1 MCKVLV
7 TGGAGFIG
15 SHVADALLE
24 KKCHVEIVDNLFTGL
39 RKNIPNGAIFHE
51 VDIRSKKLN
60 GIFKQGD
67 FDIVF
72 HLAAQM
78 DIKKSVLDPAFDADA
93 NILGGINLL
102 QAMKKHGVNKIV
114 FSSSC
119 ATYGEQI
126 SFPAS
131 EDHPNFPDSP
141 YGIGKLA
148 FEKYLHFYH
157 KEFGINHVA
166 LRYANIYGPR
176 QRGDGEGGVVAIFF
190 KQLLSNQKA
199 CIFGDGS
206 QTRDL
211 TYVGDVVR
219 ANIMAADYDQCGT
232 FNVSTG
238 KETSIN
244 SLFDI
249 ITQIIGSD
257 QEKLYKPPREGET
270 SRSVLD
276 NSAIIKAFGWQ
287 PQIDIKTG
295 LTNTAVFFEEKISA

>member
-1 MCKVLV
+1 MNALV

-15 SHVADALLE
+15 SHVADALLD
-24 KKCHVEIVDNLFTGL
+24 KGCHVEIVDNLLTGQ
-39 RKNIPNGAIFHE
+39 RENIPDKAVFHE
-51 VDIRSKKLN
+51 IDIRDEKLDE
-60 GIFKQGD
+60 IFKRGN
-67 FDIVF
+67 FDMVF

-78 DIKKSVLDPAFDADA
+78 DIKNSVLNPAFDADA

-102 QAMKKHGVNKIV
+102 QAMKKNNVSKIT

-119 ATYGEQI
+119 AVYGEQV
-126 SFPAS
+126 SFPAA
-131 EDHPNFPDSP
+131 EDHQNFPDSP

-148 FEKYLHFYH
+148 FEKYLYFYH
-157 KEFGINHVA
+157 KEFGINYTA

-176 QRGDGEGGVVAIFF
+176 QRGDGEGGVVAIFIR
-190 KQLLSNQKA
+190 QLLSDKDA
-199 CIFGDGS
+199 YIFGDGN
-206 QTRDL
+206 QTRDM